1 MFDRITSLD
10 EKILMNI
17 SKLKRPYLDKTMVF
31 FTKIGNTGIVWVLT
45 SFFLYLSPHHR
56 RNALKIIVS
65 LFLTGFLGE
74 IIIKTLVGRIRPS
87 KSISQEKLLIKK
99 PRTYSFPS
107 GHTSSSF
114 ATALIISL
122 AYPYFSLLA
131 FILAFLIAFSR
142 LYLRVHYPSD
152 VLAGAL
158 LGLICSMAVNY
169 FMWI

>member
-1 MFDRITSLD
+1 MH
-10 EKILMNI
+10 I
-17 SKLKRPYLDKTMVF
+17 SKIRRPLLDKIMVF
-31 FTKIGNTGIVWVLT
+31 FTRTGNTGIVWVFV
-45 SFFLYLSPHHR
+45 SFFLYLSPSHR
-56 RNALKIIVS
+56 RTALKIIVS

-114 ATALIISL
+114 AAALIISFNYPFFSFSAFTL
-122 AYPYFSLLA
+122 AS
-131 FILAFLIAFSR
+131 LIAFSR
-142 LYLRVHYPSD
+142 LYLKVHYPSD

-158 LGLICSMAVNY
+158 LGLICSMTVNY
-169 FMWI
+169 FM